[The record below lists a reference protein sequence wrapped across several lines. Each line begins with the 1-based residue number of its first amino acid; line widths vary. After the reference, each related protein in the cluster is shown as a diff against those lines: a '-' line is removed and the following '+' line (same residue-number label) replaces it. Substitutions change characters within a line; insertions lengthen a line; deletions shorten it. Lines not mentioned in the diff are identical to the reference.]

1 MDPLTAITANRQR
14 WRTHTEETRRIDVE
28 LAELIRAA
36 FEAGH
41 TGPEI
46 AAAAGL
52 STPRTYQI
60 RDGRR

>member
-1 MDPLTAITANRQR
+1 MKPLEAITANRARYRKLAEQ
-14 WRTHTEETRRIDVE
+14 TDTLDTE
-28 LAELIRAA
+28 LAKLVRTA

-46 AAAAGL
+46 AAASGL